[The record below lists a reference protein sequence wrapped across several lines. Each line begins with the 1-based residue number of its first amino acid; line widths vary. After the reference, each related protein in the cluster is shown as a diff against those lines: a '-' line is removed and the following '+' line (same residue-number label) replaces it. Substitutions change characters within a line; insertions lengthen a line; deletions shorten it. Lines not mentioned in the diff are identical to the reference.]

1 MKLRTNS
8 PIGKWTN
15 MGWTGC
21 RSGLPSSSSL
31 NMTLFLGD
39 IGPTGGRELPPF
51 LFRHARDADPIL
63 VNHSSTQI
71 GRHDQDQ
78 GADDRQQQRYS
89 INLRGFAKRRPTQVK

>member
-21 RSGLPSSSSL
+21 RNGLPSSRSL
-31 NMTLFLGD
+31 NMTLFLGNV
-39 IGPTGGRELPPF
+39 GPTGGRELAPF
-51 LFRHARDADPIL
+51 LFRHSRDADPIL
-63 VNHSSTQI
+63 VNHSPTQI

-78 GADDRQQQRYS
+78 GADRGQQQRYL
-89 INLRGFAKRRPTQVK
+89 INLGGFANGRPTQV